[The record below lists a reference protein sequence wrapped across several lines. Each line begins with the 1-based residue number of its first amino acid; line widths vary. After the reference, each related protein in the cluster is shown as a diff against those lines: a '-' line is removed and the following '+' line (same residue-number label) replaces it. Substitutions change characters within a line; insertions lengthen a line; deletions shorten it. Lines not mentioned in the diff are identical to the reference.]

1 MLNVH
6 RTDANICN
14 SKISQTNRLES
25 CGKNAAEK
33 KCLCVFLTLVILK
46 LYIFVGST
54 CRRSYLQVTTFGRSY
69 AMQFHV
75 ESGAIFDE
83 DETFGRTRRGYSR
96 RIGAVFFL
104 HWCGARLGR
113 LVAVAAPSASHFA
126 CAYPK

>member
-14 SKISQTNRLES
+14 SKISQTNGLES

-75 ESGAIFDE
+75 SQAPFLTKTRHSGAHDE
-83 DETFGRTRRGYSR
+83 VTVDGSVQFSFCT
-96 RIGAVFFL
+96 GAEL
-104 HWCGARLGR
+104 D
-113 LVAVAAPSASHFA
+113 
-126 CAYPK
+126 